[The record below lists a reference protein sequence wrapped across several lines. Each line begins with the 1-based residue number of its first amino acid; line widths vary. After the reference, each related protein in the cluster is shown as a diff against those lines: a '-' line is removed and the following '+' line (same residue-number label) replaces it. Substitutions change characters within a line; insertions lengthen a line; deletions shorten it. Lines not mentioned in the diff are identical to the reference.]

1 MKKIWCNF
9 LGCLLIGLFTCN
21 VAMNIL
27 TYNLWYKT
35 FFIDKMFM
43 SFENNWIVVSIA
55 VVAFLVISIGINFS
69 SMYLFN
75 RLSQKHIAKITD
87 EKQKSK
93 MKKISRI
100 FIIINILLYVLCISK
115 WFIDITQY
123 DYDFLNYAEYLE
135 DKDVD
140 IRIPVAVLAPVYMEV
155 VNVIILVCFIVMNLL
170 AIFPIKNTFKI
181 DKKKKSV
188 LANILIYAYLFLFVV
203 FSISISAYYYIDIPE
218 FNYIYEFKSFS
229 STRK

>member
-43 SFENNWIVVSIA
+43 SFENNWITVSIA
-55 VVAFLVISIGINFS
+55 IVAFLVISIEINFS

-75 RLSQKHIAKITD
+75 RLSQKRIAKITD

-140 IRIPVAVLAPVYMEV
+140 IRIPLAVLAPVYMEV

-170 AIFPIKNTFKI
+170 AIIPIKNTFKI
-181 DKKKKSV
+181 DEKRKSV

-203 FSISISAYYYIDIPE
+203 FSIFISAYYYIDIPE
-218 FNYIYEFKSFS
+218 FNYIYAFDSFPS
-229 STRK
+229 ARK